1 MENNE
6 DQNLD
11 VEQNEPQRGRNGN
24 NSRNE
29 APRPFI
35 QPDDPFML
43 LDEFVLPPTIVQT
56 AIRRPPIQAN
66 NFELKS
72 VTVQMLQNILFH
84 GLPHENP
91 NMHLTN
97 FLEVCDTIKYNG
109 VTEEALRLRLF
120 PLSLGDRAKHWL
132 TSQPPDSITTW
143 NDLVQKFLTKFF
155 PPSKLAQLVQE
166 INTFGQFEGE
176 NLAEAW
182 DRFHE
187 LLRKCPHHRLTRWM
201 QVHTFYNGLRNATR
215 TMIDASAGGALM
227 KKTTDQA
234 YEILEDAATNTN
246 QWPREK
252 ATQVNMVGGTD
263 NEVLNNLVNHVAQ
276 LTKQLNRQ
284 QGAANAIQTNPW
296 ELCEFCGGQHN
307 SAECQSVN
315 TTVEQAQYVSRFN
328 QNQSQQ
334 QGSYG
339 GNSYQNQN
347 QGQGW
352 RNNQNQNNQN
362 NQGYGWRNNHNNMP
376 SNRANEP
383 PSEKKM
389 DLEQAL
395 AQMLTSH
402 SAFMNETK
410 ANMQQ
415 QATQLNNQA
424 AQLRSLEAQMGQ
436 MANLLTERQPGSFPS
451 NSEVNPR
458 RDGNEHVKAVTLR
471 SGKDLET
478 KEKPSVTE
486 EVEAEKV
493 IQPSQSDDT
502 NKEQFKENTTEAKAS
517 TPIPYPQRLKKHKLD
532 KQFTKFMDVFKKLHI
547 NIPFTDPLEQIPDY
561 VKFMNDILF
570 QKRRLA
576 DFETVNLTEECS
588 AILQRKLPQKLK
600 DPGSFT
606 IPCTIGN
613 AIIEKAL
620 CDLGA
625 SINLMPLSI
634 FRPLGLGEARPTT
647 VTLQLADRSLK
658 HPRGI
663 IEDVLVKVDKFIFP
677 ADFIVLDMEEDKEIP
692 IILGRPFLAT
702 GRAMIDVQRGEL
714 KLRVQE
720 EEVKFN
726 VFEAVRHP
734 AESDTCFMAEIVE
747 AILSSQSG
755 LTDPLETSLVESES
769 ENLSDEAEEY
779 VKWMDSFGH
788 NRRKYFE
795 SLGEGAKPPVPSIKQ
810 PPKMEQKPLPSHLKY
825 AYLGVESTLP
835 VIISSSLTA
844 MEEEKLLR
852 VLRDHK

>member
-1 MENNE
+1 MENTE
-6 DQNLD
+6 
-11 VEQNEPQRGRNGN
+11 EQDLGIEQTEPQRGRNGN
-24 NSRNE
+24 HGRNQ

-35 QPDDPFML
+35 QPNDPFML
-43 LDEFVLPPTIVQT
+43 LDEFVLPPTVVQT

-143 NDLVQKFLTKFF
+143 NELVQKFLTKFF
-155 PPSKLAQLVQE
+155 PPSKIAQLVQE
-166 INTFGQFEGE
+166 INTFGQLEGE
-176 NLAEAW
+176 NLAETW

-252 ATQVNMVGGTD
+252 GTPVNVVGGTD
-263 NEVLNNLVNHVAQ
+263 NAVLNNLVNHVTQ

-284 QGAANAIQTNPW
+284 QGTANAIQTNPW
-296 ELCEFCGGQHN
+296 ELCELCGGQH
-307 SAECQSVN
+307 SSTECQSGN
-315 TTVEQAQYVSRFN
+315 PTVEQAQYVSRFN

-334 QGSYG
+334 QGPYG

-352 RNNQNQNNQN
+352 RNNQNQNSQN
-362 NQGYGWRNNHNNMP
+362 NQGYGWRNNQNNMP
-376 SNRANEP
+376 SNRTNET
-383 PSEKKM
+383 PSEKKL

-415 QATQLNNQA
+415 QATQLNNQV
-424 AQLRSLEAQMGQ
+424 AQLRSFEAQMGQ
-436 MANLLTERQPGSFPS
+436 MANLLTERQPGSLPS
-451 NSEVNPR
+451 NLEVNSR
-458 RDGNEHVKAVTLR
+458 RDRNEHVKAVMLR

-502 NKEQFKENTTEAKAS
+502 NKEQFKEKQSEENTTEAKAS
-517 TPIPYPQRLKKHKLD
+517 IPVPYPQRLKKHKLD

-547 NIPFTDPLEQIPDY
+547 NIPFADALKQMPSY
-561 VKFMNDILF
+561 VKFMKDILS
-570 QKRRLA
+570 QKIRLA
-576 DFETVNLTEECS
+576 DFETVNLTEECN
-588 AILQRKLPQKLK
+588 AILQRK
-600 DPGSFT
+600 
-606 IPCTIGN
+606 C
-613 AIIEKAL
+613 
-620 CDLGA
+620 
-625 SINLMPLSI
+625 
-634 FRPLGLGEARPTT
+634 
-647 VTLQLADRSLK
+647 
-658 HPRGI
+658 
-663 IEDVLVKVDKFIFP
+663 
-677 ADFIVLDMEEDKEIP
+677 
-692 IILGRPFLAT
+692 
-702 GRAMIDVQRGEL
+702 
-714 KLRVQE
+714 
-720 EEVKFN
+720 
-726 VFEAVRHP
+726 
-734 AESDTCFMAEIVE
+734 
-747 AILSSQSG
+747 
-755 LTDPLETSLVESES
+755 
-769 ENLSDEAEEY
+769 
-779 VKWMDSFGH
+779 
-788 NRRKYFE
+788 
-795 SLGEGAKPPVPSIKQ
+795 
-810 PPKMEQKPLPSHLKY
+810 
-825 AYLGVESTLP
+825 
-835 VIISSSLTA
+835 
-844 MEEEKLLR
+844 
-852 VLRDHK
+852 